1 MLMLAIESAFK
12 SMQTKK
18 NSLEILRVKT
28 EILKHLIRTEK
39 ELVLIEEKT
48 YLRLEE
54 ELIEIS
60 KMINGWIT
68 FVMQK
73 ELSK

>member
-12 SMQTKK
+12 STQSKK
-18 NSLEILRVKT
+18 IPLETLRIKT
-28 EILKHLIRTEK
+28 EILKHLIRSER

-54 ELIEIS
+54 ELIKIS
-60 KMINGWIT
+60 KMTNGWIA